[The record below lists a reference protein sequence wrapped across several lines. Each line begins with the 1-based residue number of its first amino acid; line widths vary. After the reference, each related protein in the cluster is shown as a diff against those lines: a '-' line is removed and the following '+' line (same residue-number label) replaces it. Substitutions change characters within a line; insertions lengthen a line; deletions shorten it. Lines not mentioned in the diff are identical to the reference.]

1 MPNNPV
7 NLSSEAMN
15 RLLAPITCL
24 ILALIATHSFA
35 APDARLWPRWAE
47 HNDQSTKSIQHDS
60 WHRLLN
66 RYVVKSGDGI
76 NRFAYQAVSG
86 EDRIQLSKYLATLA
100 ETPISQYNRRQQR
113 AFWINL
119 YNALTIQAILDNYPV
134 ESIRDIKSGFFS
146 SGPWSL
152 ELISI
157 EGEALTLDDIE
168 HRILRPIWQDS
179 RIHYAVNCASLGCPN
194 LQQQAFT
201 ADNTEALLNQAAS
214 EFINHPR
221 AVAIDNNEL
230 VVSSIYDWF
239 EDDFGDERGVIMHI
253 KQFADDQ
260 LTLKLG
266 DFNEIDDYHYD
277 WRLND
282 AVQHA
287 KGLQS
292 DQ

>member
-282 AVQHA
+282 AVQQA